1 MSRALVG
8 YRRVV
13 RDDGLIGS
21 ELVVALLLALIP
33 PPPVLVPLIRW
44 A

>member
-1 MSRALVG
+1 MTKALAG
-8 YRRVV
+8 YRRQVA
-13 RDDGLIGS
+13 DDGLIGS

-33 PPPVLVPLIRW
+33 TAPTIVPFAIW

>member
-1 MSRALVG
+1 MNRALTGV
-8 YRRVV
+8 RRQV

-33 PPPVLVPLIRW
+33 ARNPLVPLIAWR
-44 A
+44 